1 VLGAVR
7 PTGARRSWWLREA
20 LAAEAAAAPHLA
32 AAAPPLRGST
42 TADVVIVGSGGAALA
57 AALAAHDAGATV
69 AVVER
74 AASVGGTTA
83 VSGGG
88 VWMPRNHV
96 SGVDD
101 SREEALAYMAR
112 LSAGRATAEQLTRYV
127 DDGPD
132 ILAGLEKRTRLRFGA
147 ISWPDYHPE
156 MEGARHSGRMLEP
169 TLFDTTVLGEWA
181 GRLRRAPVLGLP
193 LTLQESTVEWTPSY
207 TPERYD
213 SAEIKRRVAAEQVA
227 CGQALIAGLLD
238 GCLTRAIEPM
248 LGVRAVEVMWRDGAV
263 AGLVIEQDGRRVD
276 IDARAVVLASGGYE
290 WNGSLRSRFLPGPL
304 THPTSPPGNEGDG
317 LLMAMELGADLAN
330 MNEAW
335 WYPAGAVPGEE
346 YEGRQLSRFIAV
358 ERTAPHSIMV
368 DRFGRRFVNEA
379 ANYNDMQKAFF
390 AFDANEATPR
400 HLPCWVV
407 FDHQYRSRYPV
418 LTARPGGPDLDWL
431 AVDDTLDGLAAKVG
445 IDPVGLTE
453 TVQRWNNLVGEGR
466 DRDFGRGD
474 SYYDRFHGDPS
485 AAHPNLGTIEQAPY
499 YALPVH
505 LGAVGT
511 SGGPRIDV
519 NGRVQHVRDRPIPGL
534 YGAGNAIASP
544 AGPAYFGGGTT
555 IGMALVWGHIAGQ
568 DAAVHVS
575 QGAVDG

>member
-1 VLGAVR
+1 MPAGTEGV
-7 PTGARRSWWLREA
+7 
-20 LAAEAAAAPHLA
+20 
-32 AAAPPLRGST
+32 
-42 TADVVIVGSGGAALA
+42 DVVVVGSGAAALA

-74 AASVGGTTA
+74 AESVGGTTA

-96 SGVDD
+96 TGVDD
-101 SREEALAYMAR
+101 SREEALAYMAH
-112 LSAGRATAEQLTRYV
+112 LSRGRATDEQLTRYV
-127 DDGPD
+127 DEGPD

-156 MEGARHSGRMLEP
+156 MDGARQSGRMVEP
-169 TLFDTTVLGEWA
+169 TLFDTTVLGDWA
-181 GRLRRAPVLGLP
+181 KKLRRAPVLGLP

-213 SAEIKRRVAAEQVA
+213 GAEIKRRVEARQVA

-238 GCLTRAIEPM
+238 GCLQRGIEPL
-248 LGVRAVEVMWRDGAV
+248 LGARAVEIMAGPGGAV
-263 AGLVIEQDGRRVD
+263 AGLVIEQNGRRVD
-276 IDARAVVLASGGYE
+276 INARAVVLASGGYE

-346 YEGRQLSRFIAV
+346 YDGHQLSRFIAV

-368 DRFGRRFVNEA
+368 DRFGHRFVNEA

-390 AFDANEATPR
+390 AFDANEAAPR

-407 FDHQYRSRYPV
+407 FDQQYRSRYPV
-418 LTARPGGPDLDWL
+418 LTARPGGRDPDWL
-431 AVDDTLDGLAAKVG
+431 VVADSLDGLAAKTG
-445 IDPVGLTE
+445 IDAVGLTE
-453 TVQRWNNLVGEGR
+453 TVQRWNRLVGEGR

-474 SYYDRFHGDPS
+474 SYYDRFHGDPT
-485 AAHPNLGTIEQAPY
+485 AAHANLGTIEQPPY

-519 NGRVQHVRDRPIPGL
+519 NGRVQHVRDRALPGL

-555 IGMALVWGHIAGQ
+555 IGMGLVWGHIAGT
-568 DAAVHVS
+568 DAAAYVRP
-575 QGAVDG
+575 A